1 MLNTRYPYGN
11 QKLLEGEIP
20 WNTAPVVA
28 LLVGT
33 QSYTYSSVH
42 RHLADIPT
50 AARVAMSGTLEGRTS
65 TLGIADANNTT
76 FEAVPMGPVGNAVIL
91 LTDTGDETTSV
102 LIAYLSDA
110 VGLPVNP
117 DGSDI
122 LITWSDGANKIF
134 AL

>member
-1 MLNTRYPYGN
+1 
-11 QKLLEGEIP
+11 
-20 WNTAPVVA
+20 
-28 LLVGT
+28 
-33 QSYTYSSVH
+33 
-42 RHLADIPT
+42 
-50 AARVAMSGTLEGRTS
+50 MSGTLEGRTS